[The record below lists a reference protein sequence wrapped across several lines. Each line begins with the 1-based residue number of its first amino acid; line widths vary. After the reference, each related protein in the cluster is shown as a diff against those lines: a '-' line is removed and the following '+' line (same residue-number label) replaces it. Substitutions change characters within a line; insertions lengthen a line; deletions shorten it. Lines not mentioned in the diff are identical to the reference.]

1 MTEVTFDGPTAE
13 TQARRGVALLPT
25 LERYAL
31 VCLLAAIIVL
41 FSILPST
48 ADTFLTTA
56 NVRNVIAQE
65 SVIAILALAALVP
78 LVALQF
84 DVSVGAVLCAVT
96 IVIATLTTK
105 HGWGVGPALLAGVLV
120 GAAFGVVSGLVVS
133 YGGTNSFIITL
144 GMSTLIVGLVSL
156 YSHDQT
162 IVGVPGSMLSFG
174 NGLWLGIPKPT
185 WLLIVCALG
194 VEYVL
199 RFTVYGRQLVQI
211 GSNASSARLV
221 GIRVKRMLFTVF
233 VVAGALA
240 AVAGALQLART
251 GSASPQLGPG
261 LTLNAIAACF
271 LGSTTIRPGQFN
283 VPGTIVGVF
292 FVAVMVNGLTLAGAA
307 DWVEPTFNGAAVVIA
322 VTLSAILARRRGGT
336 ASVF

>member
-1 MTEVTFDGPTAE
+1 
-13 TQARRGVALLPT
+13 
-25 LERYAL
+25 
-31 VCLLAAIIVL
+31 
-41 FSILPST
+41 
-48 ADTFLTTA
+48 
-56 NVRNVIAQE
+56 
-65 SVIAILALAALVP
+65 
-78 LVALQF
+78 
-84 DVSVGAVLCAVT
+84 
-96 IVIATLTTK
+96 
-105 HGWGVGPALLAGVLV
+105 
-120 GAAFGVVSGLVVS
+120 
-133 YGGTNSFIITL
+133 
-144 GMSTLIVGLVSL
+144 
-156 YSHDQT
+156 
-162 IVGVPGSMLSFG
+162 MLSFG

-194 VEYVL
+194 VEYML

-211 GSNASSARLV
+211 GSNARSARLV
-221 GIRVKRMLFTVF
+221 GIRVKRLMFTVF

-283 VPGTIVGVF
+283 VPGTLVGVF